1 LNLWEELKFEVSICD
16 RCRLSQ
22 NRTNPVLGEGNTKTL
37 LMFVG
42 EAPGKE
48 EDENGRPFLGKAGQL
63 LTKIFNSV
71 QLEREEVYITNVVKC
86 RPPRN
91 RNPEEDELEAC
102 NRYLET
108 QIALINPKLIVPVGA
123 VASKYFLKEK
133 MQDGISAVRGKI
145 FDWDGGIKII
155 PIFHPSYLLRNT
167 STKEGS
173 PKWLTWQDMQNIKEM
188 YENLKEAD

>member
-1 LNLWEELKFEVSICD
+1 MNLWEELKFEVSICD